1 MATGPAFTNV
11 DTVPSGGFF
20 QQVNFKGAF
29 GTNMWLD
36 GWSYLSDNGFLPAAD
51 ILPTASN
58 TLPRFVTS
66 DTTLSSSMTWYMT
79 GQVFVKA
86 GATLTIEAGTTIRS
100 YRQDTNGSAP
110 TLVIEQGAK
119 IMAEGTAA
127 SPITFTTVLPQR
139 LLPLRGTWGGLII
152 LGQGIITGGGTNDI
166 EGLESGLGTYGGS
179 DDADNSGT
187 LKYVRVWYGG
197 ADIGFDPTNPE
208 NSGNEING
216 MTFGGVGSGTILEH
230 LEVAFNKDDGLEF
243 FGGAVNGKWLSALFV
258 DDDAFDTDEGYQGV
272 LVRPGRQGRGSCS

>member
-187 LKYVRVWYGG
+187 PGYYHWRRNQRYRGIRKRSRYLWWFRRRRQLRNAQVRARV
-197 ADIGFDPTNPE
+197 
-208 NSGNEING
+208 
-216 MTFGGVGSGTILEH
+216 
-230 LEVAFNKDDGLEF
+230 
-243 FGGAVNGKWLSALFV
+243 
-258 DDDAFDTDEGYQGV
+258 
-272 LVRPGRQGRGSCS
+272 VRRG